1 MRMRI
6 ERVTDFVP
14 HDGLVVVRRKA
25 GVLMV
30 ELNAQRLTEA
40 QALKLDQWLRKD
52 PDLLRAICDADV

>member
-25 GVLMV
+25 GTLVV
-30 ELNAQRLTEA
+30 ELNANLLTED
-40 QALKLDQWLRKD
+40 QAARLDQWLRED
-52 PDLLRAICDADV
+52 PDLLRTICNADV